1 MSVKL
6 KKGFFRV
13 TVLNPYVPLSGQYY
27 GYEADNVFQIRKTGG
42 NVVASYEGISG
53 GMGKVLSIFNTEYFI
68 FHNGATQIK
77 CVAPNGTVS
86 TLLNFSAE
94 DLSLIVMDNN
104 FLVTTRLSD
113 SITLTS
119 YIIVGS
125 ASDFFA
131 KAVASIE
138 IQIPDGYTTAP
149 HLCGCR
155 ANNTD
160 IYVAQEQN
168 TTAIG
173 TYKTL
178 KVVTNNTKSP
188 TLSASWVDGA
198 LKDMPIPSAQNMLS
212 RVDSTRYFWTNA
224 YKYYVEKNGTSYTI
238 KRSDGTTIWT
248 GVFANGGANFYI
260 DQNTGN
266 GYILH
271 VYTQDVQNQ
280 RLVGKLY
287 SLQNGVSTLVVEG
300 AGGNDTSGNFI
311 VRDSVFPLIDDSFA
325 PVLFVSRSTL
335 QDKVVPSASSVT
347 VQTATNTYQMFG
359 SAVRFV

>member
-1 MSVKL
+1 MTMKL
-6 KKGFFRV
+6 KNGYFRV
-13 TVLNPYVPLSGQYY
+13 AVLNPYVPLSGQYY
-27 GYEADNVFQIRKTGG
+27 GYEADNVFQIRKAGG
-42 NVVASYEGISG
+42 NVAASYDGISG
-53 GMGKVLSIFNTEYFI
+53 GMGKILSVFNTEYFI

-77 CVAPNGTVS
+77 CIAPNGTVS
-86 TLLNFSAE
+86 TLLNFSAD

-104 FLVTTRLSD
+104 FLVAMRQND
-113 SITLTS
+113 VITLTS

-125 ASDFFA
+125 AGDFFA
-131 KAVASIE
+131 QPVVSIKS
-138 IQIPDGYTTAP
+138 QIPDGYTTAP

-160 IYVAQEQN
+160 VYVAQEQD

-178 KVVTNNTKSP
+178 KVITNNTQTP
-188 TLSASWVDGA
+188 TLSVSWVDGA
-198 LKDMPIPSAQNMLS
+198 LEDMPIPSAQNMLS

-224 YKYYVEKNGTSYTI
+224 YKYYVTKNGTSYTL
-238 KRSDGTTIWT
+238 KRIDDTVIWT

-287 SLQNGVSTLVVEG
+287 SLQNGVSTLVAEG
-300 AGGNDTSGNFI
+300 AGSNDTSGNLI

-325 PVLFVSRSTL
+325 PVLFVSRSTS
-335 QDKVVPSASSVT
+335 QDKIVPSSSSIT
-347 VQTATNTYQMFG
+347 VQTATNTYQTFG
-359 SAVRFV
+359 SAIRFV